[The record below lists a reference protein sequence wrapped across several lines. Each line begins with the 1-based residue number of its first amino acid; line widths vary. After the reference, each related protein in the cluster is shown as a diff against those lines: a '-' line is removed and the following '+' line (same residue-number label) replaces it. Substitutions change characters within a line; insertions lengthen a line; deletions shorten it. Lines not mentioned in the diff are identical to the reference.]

1 MYPIA
6 ACLFGIAFVISTTL
20 AVYLLVRVSELKS
33 KLINTSAE
41 SQARLWTMGVL
52 ENERDQ
58 FSRISIDQRRA
69 VMEKDEEITRL
80 KGELSESQTLL
91 QTYLDDFKRRLRKED
106 REQQPS
112 QDVATPTSNP
122 NDLESLGKKLNR
134 SSLSMVRLSVQ
145 PEGGMG

>member
-1 MYPIA
+1 
-6 ACLFGIAFVISTTL
+6 
-20 AVYLLVRVSELKS
+20 
-33 KLINTSAE
+33 
-41 SQARLWTMGVL
+41 
-52 ENERDQ
+52 
-58 FSRISIDQRRA
+58 
-69 VMEKDEEITRL
+69 MEKDEEITRL